1 MFLEE
6 RESKKAWRLHQD
18 RVYKLGRNPDQDIRF
33 DIAHVSR
40 LHAELFWDGKGWRL
54 RDCNSIHG
62 TYIQE
67 QQIQEQQ
74 LHPHQWFRLGKES
87 GVMLR
92 LLPQLQALPSDQE
105 EVYYPESPPEPAFRW
120 SNFQGHP
127 EMRNQLMD
135 YTNLILD
142 ANIKQPIQGI
152 LLLGSQGRGIRFLG
166 RCLAERLSQEREQ
179 GYDFISRDLSEAND
193 LYQAGK
199 LIQKWLKQCRKNAPV
214 VFLLQNIDVFYR
226 YLQEAEDYNKRL
238 QQNAQNSHK
247 SNTGQTTW
255 WSRFWGKLGIAD
267 ISSETEKVR
276 KLKDKFDHN
285 LATYWGWNL
294 DQKHQEQKI
303 VILASVGN
311 LAQIPESVQQP
322 GEVFSFVLPVPK
334 PNFEGRVAILN
345 KYLYQISTPLD
356 LKLNL
361 NVLAEHLG
369 QIDGHEIAQIVKSA
383 EERRYK
389 TGSSSLSWEHFEP
402 FLPQS
407 SSAIWQPIFV
417 NETILQPIQ
426 QWAEHLRGWELS
438 HPELPEVP
446 QGILFQGASG
456 TGKTRIAQLLAE
468 DANCEL
474 IAVTPGKIKSPLV
487 GQSVQNLQDI
497 FSDARGKAPTVVLF
511 DEIEAILP
519 RREEQLGDP
528 TTVEVVN
535 QFLQEFDRLS
545 NSSGVVVIGTSNR
558 PEQIDPAVLSR
569 LTAQVDLP
577 LPTVKERSQML
588 EYFLTQGQSQRLEL
602 GADIDLDYY
611 AQLLIGKSGRDIE
624 AIATRVAS
632 QLSESSLSLH
642 RQHLDTVLI
651 PKITGELTG
660 VILPQRLIAEL
671 TRTLA
676 QFLQAFAK
684 PHLTPPTGLLL
695 SGFPGTGKTEIAR
708 AMARLGGIQ
717 FQEVSAREVRDK
729 YVGESNRKLAKI
741 FAEARRNAP
750 TILFFD
756 EIDGLFPSRDDHS
769 EQHEVELVNQFL
781 QEVDGVGNNG
791 RGIFIVGASNRVEKV
806 DAGVRSR
813 LSKTIAIPLPAL
825 SERVALLKLFIGD
838 RPVAADLDWQ
848 AVALLLTG
856 KSGRAIKAK
865 VEETYHL
872 TCQNDSDSEITLKHF
887 QQAILWTGDNSN
899 IPDLVLPPV
908 IMDRVEQTLA
918 TLKNLPQALSLGLPL
933 PKGMLLTGAPGTGK
947 TQIARYLAAKAGWY
961 FRAIAPSEVK
971 STYQG
976 GSLKNLQEI
985 FTDARDRSPCI
996 LFFDEIDSLFPRR
1009 EQTGNSPEVELV
1021 NEFLQQVDGAAQSAA
1036 GIFLL
1041 GATNRGDTVDPAVIS
1056 RLQQTLEVPLP
1067 GVRERRIMLEH
1078 ALGEKDWQLA
1088 PDVNLEAI
1096 SRLLEGKSGRDIQG
1110 VLTKVGQA
1118 YIQRQ
1123 GWSSKQVILHRV
1135 DFEKGLLPPVEINE
1149 SAWSELILSAELK
1162 QSLKTILERFLRFFR
1177 DPIQGVTPAKGML
1190 LYGAPGTGK
1199 TQVARVLAQ
1208 AAGCCFIDL
1217 SIAEM
1222 RSQYIGEAS
1231 KKLSQTFERARREA
1245 PTILFIDEID
1255 ALFPQRESN
1264 VSQYEIELINQ
1275 LLQELDGFR
1284 GSAPGVFVVG
1294 ATNYVERVDNAVRSR
1309 LNKVVE
1315 IPLPAQPERVAM
1327 LQLFAGQMQVAPD
1340 VDWSRIARLLEGK
1353 SGRDI
1358 RSLVSEVGQYAS
1370 DRFLMQSLMGETPA
1384 LDSSFK
1390 SGNPPNGLS
1399 RKTALHRL
1407 FPDQSLEI
1415 NLEHF
1420 QAVIQSKAPQ
1430 GELTWSDIILPT
1442 PITEELQRLVKLVA
1456 NYTNLPPGINPP
1468 KGALLY
1474 GQPGTGKTQIARVM
1488 ASVGQLYFKSY
1499 APADI
1504 RSKWVGQSSRNLA
1517 DVFNQARQ
1525 QSPAIIFFD
1534 EIESLFPNR
1543 GGMGSGDA
1551 DLENQN
1557 LVNQFLQEVDG
1568 VSTHGGYVFVLG
1580 ATNYVEN
1587 IDAAVRSRLQ
1597 KKIAIPLPGIP
1608 EIQQMLDHAI
1618 HPDWILGEDVNL
1630 QAYASYLI
1638 GRSGRDIA
1646 TGVETAAQL
1655 AFDEWTSG
1663 NLLLCDRHF
1672 KKGFELTDIEIE
1684 D

>member
-6 RESKKAWRLHQD
+6 RETGKAWRLHQG

-33 DIAHVSR
+33 DLAQVSR
-40 LHAELFWDGKGWRL
+40 LHAELFWNGKTWCL
-54 RDCNSIHG
+54 RDCDSIHG

-67 QQIQEQQ
+67 QPIQEQQ
-74 LHPHQWFRLGKES
+74 IHPHQWFSLGKES
-87 GVMLR
+87 GVVLR
-92 LLPQLQALPSDQE
+92 LLPQLPSSEAAQS
-105 EVYYPESPPEPAFRW
+105 EVYYPEAPPEAPFDW

-127 EMRNQLMD
+127 EMRSQLVD
-135 YTNLILD
+135 YANLILN
-142 ANIKQPIQGI
+142 ANLNQPVQGI
-152 LLLGSQGRGIRFLG
+152 LLLGSKGRGIRFLS
-166 RCLAERLSQEREQ
+166 RCLAERLTQERDQE
-179 GYDFISRDLSEAND
+179 FNFMSRDLEQANN
-193 LYQAGK
+193 LYQASK
-199 LIQKWLKQCRKNAPV
+199 LIQKWLKEGSKNSPSV
-214 VFLLQNIDVFYR
+214 LLLQNFDIFYR
-226 YLQEAEDYNKRL
+226 YLQ
-238 QQNAQNSHK
+238 K
-247 SNTGQTTW
+247 SQDFNQTNTGQTTW
-255 WSRFWGKLGIAD
+255 WNRFWGKLGIAD
-267 ISSETEKVR
+267 LASETEKAR
-276 KLKDKFDHN
+276 KLKEKLSGD
-285 LATYWGWNL
+285 LETYWQWNS
-294 DQKHQEQKI
+294 DPKHQEQKI
-303 VILASVGN
+303 IILASAGN
-311 LAQIPESVQQP
+311 LAQMPEEIRQP
-322 GEVFSFVLPVPK
+322 GEVFSFVLPVPQATLS
-334 PNFEGRVAILN
+334 GRVAILN
-345 KYLYQISTPLD
+345 KYLHQTGTPLD

-361 NVLAEHLG
+361 TMLAEKFG
-369 QIDGHEIAQIVKSA
+369 RIDSHEIELAVKGA
-383 EERRYK
+383 EELRYK
-389 TGSSSLSWEHFEP
+389 AGASCLQWQHFEP

-407 SSAIWQPIFV
+407 SAAIWQSIFLSP
-417 NETILQPIQ
+417 ELLQPVQ
-426 QWAEHLRGWELS
+426 QWAERLREWELS
-438 HPELPEVP
+438 NPELPEVP
-446 QGILFQGASG
+446 TGIILTGAAG
-456 TGKTRIAQLLAE
+456 TGKTTVAQLFAQ

-474 IAVTPGKIKSPLV
+474 ITVTPGKIKSPLV
-487 GQSVQNLQDI
+487 GQSVQNLQEI
-497 FSDARGKAPTVVLF
+497 FVDAKAKAPAVILF

-545 NSSGVVVIGTSNR
+545 QLSGVVIVGTSNR
-558 PEQIDPAVLSR
+558 QEQIDTAVLSR
-569 LTAQVDLP
+569 LTARINIP
-577 LPTVKERSQML
+577 LPTVEQRSQML
-588 EYFLTQGQSQRLEL
+588 EYFLTQGQSSTLEL
-602 GADIDLDYY
+602 AADVDLDYY
-611 AQLLIGKSGRDIE
+611 AQLLIGKSGRDLE
-624 AIATRVAS
+624 AISTRIVS
-632 QLSESSLSLH
+632 QLPDSSLTLRPSD
-642 RQHLDTVLI
+642 LDAVLI

-660 VILPQRLIAEL
+660 VILPRRLTTEL

-676 QFLQAFAK
+676 QFLQAFAN
-684 PHLTPPTGLLL
+684 PQLTPPAGLLL
-695 SGFPGTGKTEIAR
+695 SGLPGTGKTEIAR

-717 FQEVSAREVRDK
+717 FQEVSAGEVRDK
-729 YVGESNRKLAKI
+729 YVGESNRKLARI
-741 FAEARRNAP
+741 FAQARRHAP

-756 EIDGLFPSRDDHS
+756 ELDGLFPSRDEQS
-769 EQHEVELVNQFL
+769 VQHEIELVNQFL

-791 RGIFIVGASNRVEKV
+791 RGIFIVGATNRVEQV
-806 DAGVRSR
+806 DAAVRSR
-813 LSKTIAIPLPAL
+813 LSKTIAIPLPAMP
-825 SERVALLKLFIGD
+825 ERVALLKLFIGD
-838 RPVAADLDWQ
+838 RPVAADFDWQ

-872 TCQNDSDSEITLKHF
+872 ACQDSPDATGELTLKHF
-887 QQAILWTGDNSN
+887 QQAILWTGDSTN

-908 IMDRVEQTLA
+908 IMERVEQTLS
-918 TLKNLPQALSLGLPL
+918 TLKNLPQALSLGLPM

-947 TQIARYLAAKAGWY
+947 TQIARYLAARAGWF
-961 FRAIAPSEVK
+961 FRAISPSEVK

-976 GSLKNLQEI
+976 GSLKNLQAI

-1009 EQTGNSPEVELV
+1009 EHTGNSPEVELV

-1078 ALGEKDWQLA
+1078 ALSEKDWQLA
-1088 PDVNLEAI
+1088 ADVNLETI
-1096 SRLLEGKSGRDIQG
+1096 SRLLEGKSGRDIHG
-1110 VLTKVGQA
+1110 VLAKVGQA

-1123 GWSSKQVILHRV
+1123 GWSSKQVVLNRA

-1149 SAWSELILSAELK
+1149 SAWSELILSPELK
-1162 QSLKTILERFLRFFR
+1162 QTLQKILERFIRFFR

-1208 AAGCCFIDL
+1208 VAGCRFIDL

-1222 RSQYIGEAS
+1222 RSQYIGESS

-1315 IPLPAQPERVAM
+1315 IPLPAQPERIAL
-1327 LQLFAGQMQVAPD
+1327 LQLFAGKMQVAPD

-1358 RSLVSEVGQYAS
+1358 RQIVSEVGQYAS
-1370 DRFLMQSLMGETPA
+1370 DRLL
-1384 LDSSFK
+1384 
-1390 SGNPPNGLS
+1390 
-1399 RKTALHRL
+1399 
-1407 FPDQSLEI
+1407 PDQSLSI
-1415 NLEHF
+1415 SMEHF

-1430 GELTWSDIILPT
+1430 GELTWDDIILPT
-1442 PITEELQRLVKLVA
+1442 AITEELKRLVKLVA
-1456 NYTNLPPGINPP
+1456 NYANLPPGITPP

-1474 GQPGTGKTQIARVM
+1474 GEPGTGKTQIARVM

-1525 QSPAIIFFD
+1525 QSPAILFFD
-1534 EIESLFPNR
+1534 EMESLFPNR

-1568 VSTHGGYVFVLG
+1568 VRTQGGYVFVLG
-1580 ATNYVEN
+1580 ATNYAEN

-1597 KKIAIPLPGIP
+1597 KKIAIPLPGVA
-1608 EIQQMLDHAI
+1608 EIEQMLVRKI
-1618 HPDWILGEDVNL
+1618 HPDWILAEDVNL
-1630 QAYASYLI
+1630 SAYISSLI

-1655 AFDEWTSG
+1655 AFDEWIEG
-1663 NLLLCDRHF
+1663 NLVLCDRHF
-1672 KKGFELTDIEIE
+1672 QQGFELTDLEE
-1684 D
+1684 

>member
-6 RESKKAWRLHQD
+6 RESGKAWRLHQD

-33 DIAHVSR
+33 DIPHVSR
-40 LHAELFWDGKGWRL
+40 LHAELFWDGSAWRL
-54 RDCNSIHG
+54 RDCDSIHG
-62 TYIQE
+62 TYVQE
-67 QQIQEQQ
+67 EPITEQQ

-92 LLPQLQALPSDQE
+92 LLPQLQSSPLVKED
-105 EVYYPESPPEPAFRW
+105 VYYPEPPPEPAFSW

-127 EMRNQLMD
+127 EMRSQLVD
-135 YTNLILD
+135 YANLILD
-142 ANIKQPIQGI
+142 ADINQPVQGI
-152 LLLGSQGRGIRFLG
+152 LLLGSQGRGIRFLC
-166 RCLAERLSQEREQ
+166 RCLTERLSQERNQE
-179 GYDFISRDLSEAND
+179 FNFMSRDLGSATN

-199 LIQKWLKQCRKNAPV
+199 LIQKWLKKCSKHAPGV
-214 VFLLQNIDVFYR
+214 LLLQNFAVFYR
-226 YLQEAEDYNKRL
+226 YLDKTEDFE
-238 QQNAQNSHK
+238 QT
-247 SNTGQTTW
+247 NTGQTTW
-255 WSRFWGKLGIAD
+255 WNRFWGKLGIAD
-267 ISSETEKVR
+267 LASETEKAR
-276 KLKDKFDHN
+276 KLKEKLTSD
-285 LATYWGWNL
+285 LETYWNWNL

-303 VILASVGN
+303 IIIATAGN

-322 GEVFSFVLPVPK
+322 GSVFSFILPVPK
-334 PNFEGRVAILN
+334 PSLEGRIAILN
-345 KYLYQISTPLD
+345 KYLHQTGTPLD
-356 LKLNL
+356 LKLDL
-361 NVLAEHLG
+361 TVLAQHFG
-369 QIDGHEIAQIVKSA
+369 RINAHEIEQIVRGA
-383 EERRYK
+383 EELRYK
-389 TGSSSLSWEHFEP
+389 AGASCLEWQHFEP
-402 FLPQS
+402 LLPP
-407 SSAIWQPIFV
+407 SSATIWQRIFIAD
-417 NETILQPIQ
+417 TILQPIQ
-426 QWAEHLRGWELS
+426 QWAESLRDWEIS
-438 HPELPEVP
+438 NPELPEVP
-446 QGILFQGASG
+446 QGILFKGASG
-456 TGKTRIAQLLAE
+456 TGKTTMVQLFAQ

-474 IAVTPGKIKSPLV
+474 ITVTPGKIKSPLV
-487 GQSVQNLQDI
+487 GQSVQNLEEI
-497 FSDARGKAPTVVLF
+497 FIEARANAPTVIFF

-519 RREEQLGDP
+519 RREEQVGDP

-545 NSSGVVVIGTSNR
+545 DSTGVVVVGTSNR

-569 LTAQVDLP
+569 LTAQIDLP
-577 LPTVKERSQML
+577 LPNVEQRSQML
-588 EYFLTQGQSQRLEL
+588 EYFLTEGQNQPLEL
-602 GADIDLDYY
+602 GADIDLNYY

-624 AIATRVAS
+624 AIATRIVA
-632 QLSESSLSLH
+632 QLPESSLSLQ
-642 RQHLDTVLI
+642 RQHLDAVLI

-660 VILPQRLIAEL
+660 VILPQRLAAEL

-676 QFLQAFAK
+676 QFLQAFAN
-684 PHLTPPTGLLL
+684 PHLTPPVGLLL
-695 SGFPGTGKTEIAR
+695 SGFPGTGKTEVAR

-717 FQEVSAREVRDK
+717 FQEVSAGEVRDK
-729 YVGESNRKLAKI
+729 YVGESNRKLGRI
-741 FAEARRNAP
+741 FAQARRNAP

-756 EIDGLFPSRDDHS
+756 EIDGLFPSRDEHS
-769 EQHEVELVNQFL
+769 VQHEIELVNQFL
-781 QEVDGVGNNG
+781 QEVDGVGSNG
-791 RGIFIVGASNRVEKV
+791 RGIFIVGATNRAEKV
-806 DAGVRSR
+806 DAAVRSR
-813 LSKTIAIPLPAL
+813 LSKTIAIPLPEL
-825 SERVALLKLFIGD
+825 PERIALLKLFIGS
-838 RPVAADLDWQ
+838 RPVAQDLDWE
-848 AVALLLTG
+848 AIALLLTG

-872 TCQNDSDSEITLKHF
+872 ACQDSSNTTGELTLQHF
-887 QQAILWTGDNSN
+887 QRAILWTGDNSN

-908 IMDRVEQTLA
+908 IMERVEQTLA

-947 TQIARYLAAKAGWY
+947 TQIARYLAARAGWF
-961 FRAIAPSEVK
+961 FRAISPSEVK

-1009 EQTGNSPEVELV
+1009 ENTGNSPEVELV

-1078 ALGEKDWQLA
+1078 ALETKDWQLA
-1088 PDVNLEAI
+1088 PDVELETI

-1123 GWSSKQVILHRV
+1123 GWSSKQVILNRA
-1135 DFEKGLLPPVEINE
+1135 DFEKGLLPPVEIDQ
-1149 SAWSELILSAELK
+1149 SAWSQLILSPELK
-1162 QSLKTILERFLRFFR
+1162 ETLKQILERFLRFFR

-1199 TQVARVLAQ
+1199 TQVARVLAK
-1208 AAGCCFIDL
+1208 AAGCRFIDL

-1222 RSQYIGEAS
+1222 RSQYVGEAS

-1284 GSAPGVFVVG
+1284 GGATGVFVVG

-1315 IPLPAQPERVAM
+1315 IPLPAQPERIAM
-1327 LQLFAGQMQVAPD
+1327 LQLFAGEMQIAPD

-1358 RSLVSEVGQYAS
+1358 RQIVSEVGQYAS
-1370 DRFLMQSLMGETPA
+1370 DRLL
-1384 LDSSFK
+1384 
-1390 SGNPPNGLS
+1390 
-1399 RKTALHRL
+1399 
-1407 FPDQSLEI
+1407 PDQSLSI
-1415 NLEHF
+1415 TMEHF

-1430 GELTWSDIILPT
+1430 GELTWNDIILPT
-1442 PITEELQRLVKLVA
+1442 PITEELKRLVKLVA
-1456 NYTNLPPGINPP
+1456 NYSNLPPGINPP

-1474 GQPGTGKTQIARVM
+1474 GQAGTGKTQIARVM

-1525 QSPAIIFFD
+1525 QSPAILFFD

-1580 ATNYVEN
+1580 ATNYLES

-1597 KKIAIPLPGIP
+1597 KKIAIPLPGIE
-1608 EIQQMLDHAI
+1608 EIQQMLNRKI
-1618 HPDWILGEDVNL
+1618 HPDWVLAKDVDL
-1630 QAYASYLI
+1630 QAYANSLI

-1655 AFDEWTSG
+1655 AFDEWTEG
-1663 NLLLCDRHF
+1663 ALVLCDRHF
-1672 KKGFELTDIEIE
+1672 QQGFELTDLKLEN
-1684 D
+1684 

>member
-6 RESKKAWRLHQD
+6 RESGKAWRLHQD

-33 DIAHVSR
+33 DIPHVSR
-40 LHAELFWDGKGWRL
+40 LHAELFWNGKAWCL
-54 RDCNSIHG
+54 RDCDSVHG
-62 TYIQE
+62 TYVQE
-67 QQIQEQQ
+67 QPIQEQQ
-74 LHPHQWFRLGKES
+74 LHPEQWFRLGKES

-92 LLPQLQALPSDQE
+92 LLSQLPSPSLVKAD
-105 EVYYPESPPEPAFRW
+105 VYYPEPPPEPAFSW

-127 EMRNQLMD
+127 EMRDKLVD
-135 YTNLILD
+135 YANLILD
-142 ANIKQPIQGI
+142 ADLNQSLQGI
-152 LLLGSQGRGIRFLG
+152 LLLGSKGRGIRFLG
-166 RCLAERLSQEREQ
+166 RCLSERLTQERNQEFN
-179 GYDFISRDLSEAND
+179 FISRDLGDANN
-193 LYQAGK
+193 LYQASK
-199 LIQKWLKQCRKNAPV
+199 LIQKWLKEASKHAPGV
-214 VFLLQNIDVFYR
+214 LLLQNFDVFYR
-226 YLQEAEDYNKRL
+226 YLTKTQDFE
-238 QQNAQNSHK
+238 QT
-247 SNTGQTTW
+247 NTGQTTW
-255 WSRFWGKLGIAD
+255 WNRFWGKLGIAD
-267 ISSETEKVR
+267 LASETEKAR
-276 KLKDKFDHN
+276 KLKEKLTSDLEK
-285 LATYWGWNL
+285 YWNWNL
-294 DQKHQEQKI
+294 DQEHQEQKI
-303 VILASVGN
+303 IIIATAGN

-334 PNFEGRVAILN
+334 PSLSGRIAILN
-345 KYLYQISTPLD
+345 KYLHHTSTPLS
-356 LKLNL
+356 LQLNL

-369 QIDGHEIAQIVKSA
+369 AINAHEIAQIVSRA
-383 EERRYK
+383 EDYRYK
-389 TGSSSLSWEHFEP
+389 AGSTSLEWEHFEP
-402 FLPQS
+402 FLPLAS
-407 SSAIWQPIFV
+407 NAIWEPIFLDQ
-417 NETILQPIQ
+417 TISKPFQE
-426 QWAEHLRGWELS
+426 WAKSLRSWELS

-446 QGILFQGASG
+446 QGILLKGASG
-456 TGKTRIAQLLAE
+456 TGKTRIAHLLAK

-497 FSDARGKAPTVVLF
+497 FVDAHTKAPTVILF

-519 RREEQLGDP
+519 RREEQVGDP
-528 TTVEVVN
+528 TTAEVVN

-545 NSSGVVVIGTSNR
+545 NSTGVVIIGTSNQ

-569 LTAQVDLP
+569 FTAQIHLP
-577 LPTVKERSQML
+577 LPNVTERSQML
-588 EYFLTQGQSQRLEL
+588 GYFLTQGQNQTLEL
-602 GADIDLDYY
+602 AEDLDLDYY
-611 AQLLIGKSGRDIE
+611 AQLMIGKSGRDIE
-624 AIATRVAS
+624 AIATRIIS
-632 QLSESSLSLH
+632 QLPESSLSIH
-642 RQHLDTVLI
+642 QQDLDTVLI

-660 VILPQRLIAEL
+660 VILPSSLRAEL
-671 TRTLA
+671 TRTLG

-684 PHLTPPTGLLL
+684 PHLTPPAGLLL
-695 SGFPGTGKTEIAR
+695 SGAPGTGKTEIAR

-729 YVGESNRKLAKI
+729 YVGESNRKLARI
-741 FAEARRNAP
+741 FAQARRNAP

-756 EIDGLFPSRDDHS
+756 EIDGLFPSRDDHTV
-769 EQHEVELVNQFL
+769 QHEIELVNQFL
-781 QEVDGVGNNG
+781 QEVDGVENNG
-791 RGIFIVGASNRVEKV
+791 RGIFIVGATNRAEKV
-806 DAGVRSR
+806 DAAVRSR

-825 SERVALLKLFIGD
+825 SERIALLKLFIGD

-848 AVALLLTG
+848 AIALLLTG

-872 TCQNDSDSEITLKHF
+872 TCEANSDTAEAITLKHF
-887 QQAILWTGDNSN
+887 QQAILGTGDNNN
-899 IPDLVLPPV
+899 IPDLVLSPV
-908 IMDRVEQTLA
+908 IMERVEQTLA

-947 TQIARYLAAKAGWY
+947 TQIARYLAARAGWF

-971 STYQG
+971 STFAG

-1009 EQTGNSPEVELV
+1009 EATGNSPEIELV
-1021 NEFLQQVDGAAQSAA
+1021 NEFLQQVDGAVQSAA
-1036 GIFLL
+1036 GIFIL

-1067 GVRERRIMLEH
+1067 GVRERQIMLEH
-1078 ALGEKDWQLA
+1078 ALAEKDWQLA
-1088 PDVNLEAI
+1088 TDVELTTI

-1123 GWSSKQVILHRV
+1123 GWLSKQVILSRV
-1135 DFEKGLLPPVEINE
+1135 DFEQGLLPPVEINT
-1149 SAWSELILSAELK
+1149 SAWEELILSAELK
-1162 QSLKTILERFLRFFR
+1162 QSLQQILERFLRFFR
-1177 DPIQGVTPAKGML
+1177 DPIPGVTPAQGML

-1208 AAGCCFIDL
+1208 AAGCRFIDL

-1222 RSQYIGEAS
+1222 RSQYVGEAS

-1284 GSAPGVFVVG
+1284 GGAMGVFVVG

-1327 LQLFAGQMQVAPD
+1327 LRLFTRDMQTAPD
-1340 VDWSRIARLLEGK
+1340 IDWSRIARLLEGK

-1358 RSLVSEVGQYAS
+1358 RQMVSEVGQYAS
-1370 DRFLMQSLMGETPA
+1370 DRLL
-1384 LDSSFK
+1384 
-1390 SGNPPNGLS
+1390 
-1399 RKTALHRL
+1399 
-1407 FPDQSLEI
+1407 PDQSLTI

-1430 GELTWSDIILPT
+1430 GELTWNDIILPT
-1442 PITEELQRLVKLVA
+1442 PITEELKRLIKLVA
-1456 NYTNLPPGINPP
+1456 NYSNLPPGINPP

-1517 DVFNQARQ
+1517 DVFKQARQ
-1525 QSPAIIFFD
+1525 QSPAILFFD
-1534 EIESLFPNR
+1534 EMESLFPNR

-1568 VSTHGGYVFVLG
+1568 VRTQGGYVFVLG

-1597 KKIAIPLPGIP
+1597 KKIAIPLPGKA
-1608 EIQQMLDHAI
+1608 EIAEMLQRKI
-1618 HPDWILGEDVNL
+1618 HPDWILAEDVDL
-1630 QAYASYLI
+1630 SAYVNSLS

-1655 AFDEWTSG
+1655 AFDEWTEGS
-1663 NLLLCDRHF
+1663 LMLCDRHF
-1672 KKGFELTDIEIE
+1672 RQGFELTEI
-1684 D
+1684 